1 VKKVYF
7 CRVFKTPKVLTK
19 NREKMKKVMAIFGA
33 ALLLAGVATSCNK
46 KCECK
51 TYVAG
56 VVTTTAEMELDKGK
70 KCSDYTAIIT
80 EDPKTGVECKSK
92 LF

>member
-1 VKKVYF
+1 
-7 CRVFKTPKVLTK
+7 
-19 NREKMKKVMAIFGA
+19 MKKVMAIFGA

-51 TYVAG
+51 LYVGG
-56 VVTTTAEMELDKGK
+56 VVTTTSEQELDKDSYK
-70 KCSDYTAIIT
+70 SCSELNTIVDINGT
-80 EDPKTGVECKSK
+80 KNGLECKSK

>member
-1 VKKVYF
+1 
-7 CRVFKTPKVLTK
+7 
-19 NREKMKKVMAIFGA
+19 MKKVMAIFGA

-51 TYVAG
+51 TYVG
-56 VVTTTAEMELDKGK
+56 GTVTLTQEVELDKNE
-70 KCSDYTAIIT
+70 KCGDRTVIAV
-80 EDPKTGVECKSK
+80 EDPKTGYECKSK

>member
-1 VKKVYF
+1 
-7 CRVFKTPKVLTK
+7 
-19 NREKMKKVMAIFGA
+19 MKKVMAIFGA
-33 ALLLAGVATSCNK
+33 ALLLAGVATSCNN

-56 VVTTTAEMELDKGK
+56 VVTGTTEMELDKGK
-70 KCSDYTAIIT
+70 KCADYTTIIT
-80 EDPKTGVECKSK
+80 EDPKTGYECKSK

>member
-1 VKKVYF
+1 
-7 CRVFKTPKVLTK
+7 
-19 NREKMKKVMAIFGA
+19 MKKVMAIFGA

-51 TYVAG
+51 TYVMG
-56 VVTTTAEMELDKGK
+56 VASDPTEVELDKDSYN
-70 KCSDYTAIIT
+70 KCSDLNTVIT
-80 EDPKTGVECKSK
+80 IDGKKNGIECKSK

>member
-1 VKKVYF
+1 
-7 CRVFKTPKVLTK
+7 
-19 NREKMKKVMAIFGA
+19 MKKVMAIFGA

-56 VVTTTAEMELDKGK
+56 VVTTTNEIEVESGK
-70 KCSDYTAIIT
+70 KCADYTGIIT

>member
-1 VKKVYF
+1 
-7 CRVFKTPKVLTK
+7 
-19 NREKMKKVMAIFGA
+19 MKKVMAIFGA

-56 VVTTTAEMELDKGK
+56 VVTTTTEMELDKGK
-70 KCSDYTAIIT
+70 KCSDYSAIIT